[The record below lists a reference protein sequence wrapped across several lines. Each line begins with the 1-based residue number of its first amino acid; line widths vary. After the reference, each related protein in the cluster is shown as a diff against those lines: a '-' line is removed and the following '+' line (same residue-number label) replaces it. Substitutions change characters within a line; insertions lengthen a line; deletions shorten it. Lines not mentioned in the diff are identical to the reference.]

1 MSSLPEVLARGEPF
15 VTFFGSQNRPEI
27 MMRSEKQLTKS
38 FLHFIKTFH

>member
-27 MMRSEKQLTKS
+27 MMRSEKQINKKLPS
-38 FLHFIKTFH
+38 FHQNLS